1 MGGSGLCEIDWVK
14 IFADFSIEGK
24 GGSSISVDSEIVIED
39 EGIAD
44 FVTKGRSVASE
55 REAWGRA
62 GEVVGEEQFVS
73 IDGGRLGIGPDE
85 ITGHLEGIQ
94 HEGEAGRA
102 HQVVTG
108 GVGKVVGGREF
119 QYAPGKGVETE

>member
-1 MGGSGLCEIDWVK
+1 MGGSGFGEIDWVK

-24 GGSSISVDSEIVIED
+24 AGSSISVDSEIVIEN

-44 FVTKGRSVASE
+44 FVTKVRTVAPE
-55 REAWGRA
+55 REAGGRA

-73 IDGGRLGIGPDE
+73 IDSGRLGIGSDE

-102 HQVVTG
+102 YHVVTG

-119 QYAPGKGVETE
+119 